1 VKSNIG
7 KESERQKLTADVVVV
22 ATNPVIKSPKLTR
35 AGASAVSYEEAVAAQ
50 KKEDTS
56 NIDRAGIRMLDILDK
71 EGPQDQ
77 RELFD
82 RVAKE
87 TGFPPATVRRH
98 VYWGLLAE
106 EDLVTG
112 KKHGFQGSV
121 TISRTDRERPARL
134 QNNPPVRDN
143 P

>member
-35 AGASAVSYEEAVAAQ
+35 AGASAVSYEQAVAAQ
-50 KKEDTS
+50 KKENTS

-87 TGFPPATVRRH
+87 TGLTPATVRRH

-106 EDLVTG
+106 EELVMG

-134 QNNPPVRDN
+134 QNNLPVRDN